1 MPQGEEG
8 HVAGA
13 ASSAGNA
20 HQHTEPPREP
30 VYVDGESSLHLLADL
45 QALVLSL
52 EHGNELSDDST
63 HDGEPIAAGKIAPEG
78 SSEARAAGAA
88 SPAGLKRSLSW
99 GNQEQVSALVSE
111 YGSLLNRLE
120 SCDAQDL
127 RSTLDEMSE
136 ANELPPSSTHRV
148 YRK

>member
-20 HQHTEPPREP
+20 HPPPHTESPSEP
-30 VYVDGESSLHLLADL
+30 GYVDGDSSLQLLADL

-63 HDGEPIAAGKIAPEG
+63 HDGEPLAAGKIAPEG
-78 SSEARAAGAA
+78 SGEAGAAGAA

-99 GNQEQVSALVSE
+99 GTQEQVSALVSE

-136 ANELPPSSTHRV
+136 ANELSDNSH
-148 YRK
+148 